1 MSRRRSNESKTISLF
16 TRNPDTFVLNSYHIN
31 VELHYA
37 SVLLR
42 VLLVSL
48 SDLIVF
54 TVIVGL
60 SYYIKTSSKRAFLEV
75 INVI

>member
-1 MSRRRSNESKTISLF
+1 MSPKPFHSLQEILIHLF
-16 TRNPDTFVLNSYHIN
+16 SIHIIN

-60 SYYIKTSSKRAFLEV
+60 SYYIKISSKRAFLEV

>member
-1 MSRRRSNESKTISLF
+1 MSPKPFHSLQETLIHLF
-16 TRNPDTFVLNSYHIN
+16 SIHIIN